1 MRAALSKMVVAL
13 VACFLLI
20 GLSGCEYLV
29 FTSAPDAWDA
39 SVSTPLGKL
48 DLTVFK
54 HRHGTVGAEPRPL
67 DAVE

>member
-1 MRAALSKMVVAL
+1 MRAALSKTVVAL

-20 GLSGCEYLV
+20 GLSGCDYLA

-54 HRHGTVGAEPRPL
+54 HRHGTVANEREFPVVA
-67 DAVE
+67 D

>member
-1 MRAALSKMVVAL
+1 MKAVLSKMVVAL

-20 GLSGCEYLV
+20 GLSGCDYLV
-29 FTSAPDAWDA
+29 FTTAPVGWDT

-54 HRHGTVGAEPRPL
+54 HRHGAVG
-67 DAVE
+67 VESTPSGVLE